1 MTIKEL
7 SDIYKQYG
15 DFEIQFSFTDSC
27 GKFLNIRTFSNI
39 EICDIGYS
47 DKVICLTGDE
57 AG

>member
-1 MTIKEL
+1 MTVKEL

-27 GKFLNIRTFSNI
+27 EKFLNIRTFSNI

-47 DKVICLTGDE
+47 DKVIYLTGDE